1 MSVNHFFYTFSPFLI
16 PLVLILGAW
25 STGNRGLMASTRNKL
40 LRLVSSLIVISAALA
55 TFGFFSVTENSQAGI
70 LALNSVNLTV
80 LLLVSFMAVVLI
92 RFSERYLDAEK
103 RAHQYW
109 RWLLLSLT
117 SVTIVILSNNLL
129 LLWLGWVAISLC
141 FHRLLLFYPD
151 RPRAVL
157 AAHKKF
163 ILARLAELC
172 LLTAILLL
180 YWQHQTFQLNTILD
194 YYLNLA
200 ASTELS
206 FAEKLA
212 AFLIAQT
219 ALIKCA
225 QLPLHG
231 WLIQVVE
238 APTPISALLHAGII
252 NLGGFLLITFAPL
265 MSFASVAQW
274 TLIIVA
280 GLSTLISAL
289 VMMTRISIK
298 VRLAW
303 STCAQMGLMLIE
315 CALGLYELALLHLL
329 THSLYKAYAFLSAG
343 DMVQEYSLKQLAPQ
357 KHVTVTG
364 AVACLVVA
372 LLATSAIVLFTSYQG
387 PASIWLLVSTAMALY
402 LLSAFNRGIS
412 SWLPATILVTL
423 LMTSYLV
430 GKTLTSGLLP
440 ELPMTNTFHAMDIWL
455 SVLLLGLFILS
466 MQIRVFPHARQT
478 QTLYRWLFSGL
489 YLDEIMTRLTLQLWP
504 VVLRPKLYR
513 NNVENRLVKEF
524 SV

>member
-1 MSVNHFFYTFSPFLI
+1 MNPFFYSFSPILI
-16 PLVLILGAW
+16 PLVLIIGAW
-25 STGNRGLMASTRNKL
+25 FSGKPCITKSIRRIA
-40 LRLVSSLIVISAALA
+40 LRVVSLSIVISAILI
-55 TFGFFSVTENSQAGI
+55 TTGFFMIPESTQAG
-70 LALNSVNLTV
+70 LLSLNKVNVTV
-80 LLLVSFMAVVLI
+80 LLLVSFMAVVLL
-92 RFSERYLDAEK
+92 RFSERYLDTEK
-103 RAHQYW
+103 HAHQYW
-109 RWLLLSLT
+109 RWLLLSLS
-117 SVTIVILSNNLL
+117 SVTIVIMSNNLL
-129 LLWLGWVAISLC
+129 LLWLGWVSISLC

-172 LLTAILLL
+172 LLTAILML
-180 YWQHQTFQLNTILD
+180 YWQHETFQLNTILNH
-194 YYLNLA
+194 YLA
-200 ASTELS
+200 MAETTELS
-206 FAEKLA
+206 LTEKLA

-265 MSFASVAQW
+265 ISYASIAQW

-289 VMMTRISIK
+289 VMMTRISVK

-343 DMVQEYSLKQLAPQ
+343 ETVQEYSLRQLAPQ
-357 KHVTVTG
+357 KRVTLPV
-364 AVACLVVA
+364 
-372 LLATSAIVLFTSYQG
+372 AIVSLSVAVSATAGIVVFTNYQG
-387 PASIWLLVSTAMALY
+387 PASIWLLVSMALSLYLITALGRGSSAWASATMSVSMMLAFY
-402 LLSAFNRGIS
+402 LLGKS
-412 SWLPATILVTL
+412 
-423 LMTSYLV
+423 LMAGV
-430 GKTLTSGLLP
+430 MP
-440 ELPMTNTFHAMDIWL
+440 ELPVISTFHPIDIWL
-455 SVLLLGLFILS
+455 SVVLISLFALS
-466 MQIRVFPHARQT
+466 MLIRLFPHARQT

-504 VVLRPKLYR
+504 VILRPKLYR
-513 NNVENRLVKEF
+513 NNVENQAVKEF

>member
-1 MSVNHFFYTFSPFLI
+1 MNPFFYFFFPVLI
-16 PLVLILGAW
+16 PSVLILGAW
-25 STGNRGLMASTRNKL
+25 FSGNPNMSESSRRTL
-40 LRLVSSLIVISAALA
+40 LRVISVSVVISALVVLTA
-55 TFGFFSVTENSQAGI
+55 FFLLPVTSQAGV
-70 LALNSVNLTV
+70 LSLNGVSLTV
-80 LLLVSFMAVVLI
+80 LLLVSFMAVVLL
-92 RFSERYLDAEK
+92 RFSERYIDAEK
-103 RAHQYW
+103 HAHRYW
-109 RWLLLSLT
+109 RWLLLTLT
-117 SVTIVILSNNLL
+117 SVTIVVLSNNLL

-172 LLTAILLL
+172 LFVAIMLL
-180 YWQHQTFQLNTILD
+180 YWQHETFQLSSILQH
-194 YYLNLA
+194 YLSLA
-200 ASTELS
+200 ADAELS

-265 MSFASVAQW
+265 ISFASVAQW

-289 VMMTRISIK
+289 VMVTRISIK

-303 STCAQMGLMLIE
+303 STSAQMGLMLIE
-315 CALGLYELALLHLL
+315 CALGLYELALLHLV

-343 DMVQEYSLKQLAPQ
+343 EAVQDFNLKQLAPL
-357 KHVTVTG
+357 KSVT
-364 AVACLVVA
+364 L
-372 LLATSAIVLFTSYQG
+372 TSAIVCLFVAVSVTGGIVVFTDYQG
-387 PASIWLLVSTAMALY
+387 PVSIWLLLSMAFSFY
-402 LLSAFNRGIS
+402 LLSALGRGIS
-412 SWLPATILVTL
+412 TWVSAAVFTSLMVSFYLLGKSLMAGVLPD
-423 LMTSYLV
+423 
-430 GKTLTSGLLP
+430 LP
-440 ELPMTNTFHAMDIWL
+440 EISTFHPMDVWL
-455 SVLLLGLFILS
+455 SVLLLSLFALS
-466 MQIRVFPHARQT
+466 MQIHLFSHARPT

-489 YLDEIMTRLTLQLWP
+489 YLDEMMTRLTLQLWP
-504 VVLRPKLYR
+504 VVLRPKHYR
-513 NNVENRLVKEF
+513 ENLEKQLVEEF

>member
-1 MSVNHFFYTFSPFLI
+1 MNQLFSTHFPILI
-16 PLVLILGAW
+16 PLVLSAGAW
-25 STGNRGLMASTRNKL
+25 LAGNDSLSDSKRRIVLKGISMA
-40 LRLVSSLIVISAALA
+40 IVIATLLLAITFVVVPGQKPSAL
-55 TFGFFSVTENSQAGI
+55 
-70 LALNSVNLTV
+70 LALNGINLTV
-80 LLLVSFMAVVLI
+80 LSLVSFMAVILI
-92 RFSERYLDAEK
+92 KFSERYIRSEK
-103 RAHQYW
+103 RSHQFW

-117 SVTIVILSNNLL
+117 SVSVVVLSNHLL

-141 FHRLLLFYPD
+141 FHQLLLFYPD

-163 ILARLAELC
+163 ILARVAELC
-172 LLTAILLL
+172 LLAAVLLL
-180 YWQHQTFQLNTILD
+180 YYQHGTF
-194 YYLNLA
+194 YLSLIVEHYLSA
-200 ASTELS
+200 GAGYELTMS
-206 FAEKLA
+206 EKMA

-265 MSFASVAQW
+265 MSLAPVAQW

-329 THSLYKAYAFLSAG
+329 THSLYKAYAFLSSGEAVRDYG
-343 DMVQEYSLKQLAPQ
+343 LKQLAPQ
-357 KHVTVTG
+357 KKITLGRIVICLSLAIG
-364 AVACLVVA
+364 ATAA
-372 LLATSAIVLFTSYQG
+372 IPLLTSYNG
-387 PASIWLLVSTAMALY
+387 PLSIWLLVNTALALY
-402 LLSAFNRGIS
+402 LVSAFNQGSFQAWI
-412 SWLPATILVTL
+412 PALIIASAL
-423 LMTSYLV
+423 LAFYLA
-430 GKTLTSGLLP
+430 GKSLLAGLLP
-440 ELPMTNTFHAMDIWL
+440 ALPHTMIFDAMDIWL
-455 SVLLLGLFILS
+455 MMLFLALFALTV
-466 MQIRVFPHARQT
+466 QIRLFPQAKAT

-489 YLDEIMTRLTLQLWP
+489 YLDEMMTRVTLQVWP
-504 VVLRPKLYR
+504 VVLRPDSQPETAEKQAR
-513 NNVENRLVKEF
+513 EESWV
-524 SV
+524 

>member
-1 MSVNHFFYTFSPFLI
+1 MSQFFYTFFPVLI
-16 PLVLILGAW
+16 PLTLALGAW
-25 STGNRGLMASTRNKL
+25 STGRPGIKDTTRRNL
-40 LRLVSSLIVISAALA
+40 LRLISSAVVVSAALVL
-55 TFGFFSVTENSQAGI
+55 FGFFNHNTQSQV
-70 LALNSVNLTV
+70 LALNGVNLTV
-80 LLLVSFMAVVLI
+80 LMLVSFMAVILI
-92 RFSERYLDAEK
+92 RFSERYLVAEK
-103 RAHQYW
+103 HVHHYW

-117 SVTIVILSNNLL
+117 SVTIVLLSNNLL

-172 LLTAILLL
+172 LLSATLLL
-180 YWQHQTFQLNTILD
+180 AWQHETFQLNTIISH
-194 YYLNLA
+194 YLGMA
-200 ASTELS
+200 ADAELS
-206 FAEKLA
+206 LAEKLA

-238 APTPISALLHAGII
+238 APTPVSALLHAGII

-265 MSFASVAQW
+265 MSLAPVAQW
-274 TLIIVA
+274 ILVIVA
-280 GLSTLISAL
+280 GLSTLITAL

-303 STCAQMGLMLIE
+303 STSAQMGLMLIE
-315 CALGLYELALLHLL
+315 CALGLYELALLHLV
-329 THSLYKAYAFLSAG
+329 THSLYKAYAFLSVG
-343 DMVQEYSLKQLAPQ
+343 DVVQDYSLKQLAPQ
-357 KHVTVTG
+357 KSVSVLKAT
-364 AVACLVVA
+364 ASLSLAI
-372 LLATSAIVLFTSYQG
+372 LATVGIVVFSGYQG
-387 PASIWLLVSTAMALY
+387 PASMWLLVAIAISLY
-402 LLSAFNRGIS
+402 LLSAPVNGIK
-412 SWLPATILVTL
+412 SWLQP
-423 LMTSYLV
+423 LMTVSFLIVFYLI
-430 GKTLTSGLLP
+430 GKTLTAGLLP
-440 ELPMTNTFHAMDIWL
+440 ALPVVSTFHPMDIWL
-455 SVLLLGLFILS
+455 SVLFVTLFVLS
-466 MQIRVFPHARQT
+466 MQIHLFAQSRQS

-489 YLDEIMTRLTLQLWP
+489 YLDEMMTRLTLHLWP

-513 NNVENRLVKEF
+513 NNEQNRLAKEF